1 MPPPK
6 LSNKNIHSIIKTFEV
21 EMIVLATVMMKS
33 ARMVSGMT
41 MVIKIRKKR
50 EWSQVC
56 KAALIMIRDVLN
68 LLRCE

>member
-1 MPPPK
+1 MPPLK
-6 LSNKNIHSIIKTFEV
+6 LPNKNIHSIIKTFEV

-41 MVIKIRKKR
+41 MVIKIVRKR
-50 EWSQVC
+50 EWRQVC
-56 KAALIMIRDVLN
+56 KTALIMIRDVLN